1 MNKNIVA
8 LVMLCSSVATLA
20 VSTPARAGMGSSSV
34 GPSLLI
40 TNGTTSIGVDSKFGI
55 SDNISIRPAV
65 YFPSGGTVF
74 GASLTYDFDVS
85 RSSKMQITPYLGGG
99 LLVGVANNNRGGGS
113 ETQTFFTG
121 GADFGIS
128 DSVDL
133 KAALLVPLSSNNS
146 TTGVTL
152 GAGFKF

>member
-1 MNKNIVA
+1 MKKNIVA

-20 VSTPARAGMGSSSV
+20 MSAPARAGMGSNTI

-40 TNGTTSIGVDSKFGI
+40 TNGTTSIGIDGKFGI
-55 SDNISIRPAV
+55 SDNISVRPAA
-65 YFPSGGTVF
+65 YFPSGGTAF
-74 GASLTYDFDVS
+74 GAALTYDFDVS
-85 RSSKMQITPYLGGG
+85 RSSKLQITPYLGGG
-99 LLVGVANNNRGGGS
+99 LLFLSANNGGGS
-113 ETQTFFTG
+113 NTQTFFTG

-133 KAALLVPLSSNNS
+133 KAALIVPLSSNNS
-146 TTGVTL
+146 STGVTL

>member
-1 MNKNIVA
+1 MKKNIVA
-8 LVMLCSSVATLA
+8 LVMICSSVATLA
-20 VSTPARAGMGSSSV
+20 MSAPARAGMGSSSI

-40 TNGTTSIGVDSKFGI
+40 TNGTTSIGIDSKFGI
-55 SDNISIRPAV
+55 SDNISIRPAA
-65 YFPSGGTVF
+65 YFPNGGTAF

-85 RSSKMQITPYLGGG
+85 RSSKLQITPYLGGG
-99 LLVGVANNNRGGGS
+99 LLFLSANNGGGS
-113 ETQTFFTG
+113 TTQTFFTG
-121 GADFGIS
+121 GADFGVS

>member
-1 MNKNIVA
+1 MKKNIVA
-8 LVMLCSSVATLA
+8 LVMLCASVATLA
-20 VSTPARAGMGSSSV
+20 MSAPARAGMGSSSV

-40 TNGTTSIGVDSKFGI
+40 TNGTTSIGIDSKFGI
-55 SDNISIRPAV
+55 SDNISVRPAV
-65 YFPSGGTVF
+65 YFPSGGTAF

-85 RSSKMQITPYLGGG
+85 RSSKLQITPYLGGG
-99 LLVGVANNNRGGGS
+99 LLFLSANNGGGS
-113 ETQTFFTG
+113 NTQTFFTG

-128 DSVDL
+128 DSIDL

>member
-1 MNKNIVA
+1 MKKNIVA
-8 LVMLCSSVATLA
+8 LVMLCASVATLA
-20 VSTPARAGMGSSSV
+20 MSAPARAGMGSSSV

-40 TNGTTSIGVDSKFGI
+40 TNGTTSIGIDSKFGI
-55 SDNISIRPAV
+55 SDNISIRPLA
-65 YFPSGGTVF
+65 YFPRRGTIF
-74 GASLTYDFDVS
+74 GSSLTYDFDVS
-85 RSSKMQITPYLGGG
+85 RSSKLQITPYLGGG
-99 LLVGVANNNRGGGS
+99 LLFLSANNGGGS
-113 ETQTFFTG
+113 NTQTFFTG

-128 DSVDL
+128 DSIDL

>member
-1 MNKNIVA
+1 MKKNIVA
-8 LVMLCSSVATLA
+8 LAMVCSSVATLA
-20 VSTPARAGMGSSSV
+20 MSAPARAGMGSNSV

-40 TNGTTSIGVDSKFGI
+40 TNGTTSIGIDSKFGI

-65 YFPSGGTVF
+65 YFPSGGTAL

-85 RSSKMQITPYLGGG
+85 RSSKLQITPYLGGG
-99 LLVGVANNNRGGGS
+99 LLFISANNGGGS
-113 ETQTFFTG
+113 TTQTFFTG
-121 GADFGIS
+121 GADFGVS

-133 KAALLVPLSSNNS
+133 KAALLIPLSSNNS

>member
-1 MNKNIVA
+1 MKKNIVA
-8 LVMLCSSVATLA
+8 LVMLCSSIATLA
-20 VSTPARAGMGSSSV
+20 MSAPARAGMGSSSV

-40 TNGTTSIGVDSKFGI
+40 TNGTTSIGVDGKFGI

-65 YFPSGGTVF
+65 YFPNGGTVF
-74 GASLTYDFDVS
+74 GAALTYDFDVS
-85 RSSKMQITPYLGGG
+85 RSSKLQITPYLGGG
-99 LLVGVANNNRGGGS
+99 LSIISANGGGGS
-113 ETQTFFTG
+113 LTQTFFTG

>member
-1 MNKNIVA
+1 MKKNIVA

-20 VSTPARAGMGSSSV
+20 MSAPARAGMGTNTV

-40 TNGTTSIGVDSKFGI
+40 NNGTTAIGVDSKFGI
-55 SDNISIRPAV
+55 SDNISIRPVV
-65 YFPSGGTVF
+65 YFPNGGTLF
-74 GASLTYDFDVS
+74 GAFLTYDFDVS
-85 RSSKMQITPYLGGG
+85 RSSKLQITPYLGGG
-99 LLVGVANNNRGGGS
+99 VLFASSNNGGS
-113 ETQTFFTG
+113 TNTQTYLTG

-133 KAALLVPLSSNNS
+133 KAALNVPLSSNNS
-146 TTGVTL
+146 STAVSL

>member
-1 MNKNIVA
+1 MKKNIVA
-8 LVMLCSSVATLA
+8 LVMLCSAATLGMSA
-20 VSTPARAGMGSSSV
+20 PARAGMGSNSV

-65 YFPSGGTVF
+65 YFPSGGTLF

-85 RSSKMQITPYLGGG
+85 RSSKLQITPYLGGG

-113 ETQTFFTG
+113 ETQTFLTG

-146 TTGVTL
+146 TTGVTI

>member
-1 MNKNIVA
+1 MKKNIVA

-20 VSTPARAGMGSSSV
+20 MSAPARAGMGSSSV
-34 GPSLLI
+34 GPSLSI
-40 TNGTTSIGVDSKFGI
+40 QNGTTSIGVDSKFGI
-55 SDNISIRPAV
+55 SDNISIRPSV
-65 YFPSGGTVF
+65 YFPNGGTIF

-85 RSSKMQITPYLGGG
+85 RSSKLQITPYLGGG
-99 LLVGVANNNRGGGS
+99 LKIISANGGGS

-133 KAALLVPLSSNNS
+133 KAALDVPLSSNNS
-146 TTGVTL
+146 TTGVRI

>member
-1 MNKNIVA
+1 MKKNIVA

-20 VSTPARAGMGSSSV
+20 MSAPARAGGMGNSSV

-40 TNGTTSIGVDSKFGI
+40 NNGSTEIGIDSKFGI
-55 SDNISIRPAV
+55 SNNISIRPTV
-65 YFPSGGTVF
+65 YFPNGGTRI
-74 GASLTYDFDVS
+74 GATLTYDFDVS
-85 RSSKMQITPYLGGG
+85 RSSKLQITPYLGAG
-99 LLVGVANNNRGGGS
+99 LLFTSANSGGS
-113 ETQTFFTG
+113 VTETLLTG

-133 KAALLVPLSSNNS
+133 KAALLIPLSSNNS
-146 TTGVTL
+146 TTAVTL

>member
-1 MNKNIVA
+1 MKKNIVA

-20 VSTPARAGMGSSSV
+20 MSAPARAGMGTNSV

-40 TNGTTSIGVDSKFGI
+40 GSGSTTFGIDSKFGV
-55 SDNISIRPAV
+55 SDNLSIRPAV
-65 YFPSGGTVF
+65 YFRDGATAF
-74 GASLTYDFDVS
+74 GASLTYDFDLS
-85 RSSKMQITPYLGGG
+85 RSSKFQFTPYLGGG
-99 LLVGVANNNRGGGS
+99 VSILSVSGASR
-113 ETQTFFTG
+113 TDTFFTG

-133 KAALLVPLSSNNS
+133 KAALDVPLSSNNA
-146 TTGVTL
+146 TTNVRL

>member
-1 MNKNIVA
+1 MKKNIVA

-20 VSTPARAGMGSSSV
+20 MSAPARAGMGSSSI

-40 TNGTTSIGVDSKFGI
+40 TNGTTSIGIDSKFGI
-55 SDNISIRPAV
+55 SDNISIRPAA
-65 YFPSGGTVF
+65 YFPNGGTAF

-85 RSSKMQITPYLGGG
+85 RSSKLQITPYLGGG
-99 LLVGVANNNRGGGS
+99 LLFTSANNGGGS
-113 ETQTFFTG
+113 RTDTFFTG
-121 GADFGIS
+121 GADFGVS

-146 TTGVTL
+146 TTAISL